1 MKTHPPFELPPCSF
15 TWSVK
20 WGRVAMY
27 CILDDRAMKLAFT
40 QALFMWMSAMAWSPV
55 QDMVPQAGMAT
66 LSDVESLDL
75 GNPCTE

>member
-55 QDMVPQAGMAT
+55 
-66 LSDVESLDL
+66 
-75 GNPCTE
+75 